1 MIHVLDTHALTR
13 FVEDY
18 RKLGAAGRAV
28 CEDADALLIVPT
40 IVLAEA
46 RFMITKNKL
55 DLVWDDI
62 ARAVEADSR
71 LLPFPLTVEVLHL
84 LPDNLEMHDAI
95 ICATAILLREALG
108 EDVRVITRD
117 HEIIA
122 SGIVQTVW

>member
-1 MIHVLDTHALTR
+1 M
-13 FVEDY
+13 
-18 RKLGAAGRAV
+18 
-28 CEDADALLIVPT
+28 
-40 IVLAEA
+40 
-46 RFMITKNKL
+46 
-55 DLVWDDI
+55 

>member
-1 MIHVLDTHALTR
+1 MLHVPAPHALTR

-28 CEDADALLIVPT
+28 CEAADALLIVPT

-55 DLVWDDI
+55 NLVWDDI
-62 ARAVEADSR
+62 VRAVEADSR

-95 ICATAILLREALG
+95 ICATAIRLRQAVG

-117 HEIIA
+117 RQIRDA
-122 SGIVQTVW
+122 GLVATVW